1 MATAPGLR
9 EVAYDLFVYALAE
22 CSIEQAFA
30 RKVKRVSGERGEK
43 LLRLGDDVIDLSG
56 IRRIHIIAA
65 GKAASTMLSSLLSF
79 LDELPE
85 CDLSGVLIT
94 SHRPSRV
101 PPGFQFFA
109 GGHPTPNQAS
119 IDGAKAALGLV
130 RSLRRDAIT
139 TEDAMCLFLISGGAS
154 AMMELPL
161 DPAISLE
168 DTVCFH
174 RELVHSG
181 GSITEINCVRKHFS
195 AIKGGRLALEAEG
208 ILSYSLLVS
217 DVPTG
222 HLDALASG
230 PTLPDTSTVVQC
242 REVLARYGLMEG
254 FPASVRSFFAS
265 GHLRE
270 TPKPAQLNARALT
283 LLSADDTAVIAKQR
297 AEELGFYAVIDNT
310 CDDWDYSAAAD
321 YLLNRLHKLTREH
334 PRVCL
339 ISSGEVTVELPGA
352 TSGPEGA
359 KAVEESGT
367 GGRNQHFALYA
378 ATLLKHSDRSVV
390 ILSAGTDGIDGNSQ
404 SAGAIVDEESLHGD
418 EQRLSGARAALR
430 RFDSGTF
437 LQEAGLSILMGATG
451 NNLRDLR
458 ILLATPL
465 SK

>member
-1 MATAPGLR
+1 MMATAPGLR
-9 EVAYDLFVYALAE
+9 EIAYDLFLHSLTE

-30 RKVKRVSGERGEK
+30 RKVKRMSGARGEK
-43 LLRLGDDVIDLSG
+43 LLRLGDDVVDLSG

-65 GKAASTMLSSLLSF
+65 GKAASTMLDSLLPF
-79 LDELPE
+79 LDEVSE

-119 IDGAKAALGLV
+119 IDGAKTALELV
-130 RSLRRDAIT
+130 RSLRRGAT
-139 TEDAMCLFLISGGAS
+139 TTKDAMCLFLISGGAS

-161 DPAISLE
+161 DSAISLE

-181 GSITEINCVRKHFS
+181 GAIAEINCVRKHFS

-208 ILSYSLLVS
+208 VLSYSLLVS

-230 PTLPDTSTVVQC
+230 PTLPDTSTVGQC
-242 REVLARYGLMEG
+242 REILARYGLMER
-254 FPASVRSFFAS
+254 FPASVREFFAS
-265 GHLRE
+265 GQLRE
-270 TPKPAQLNARALT
+270 TPKPAQLSARALT

-310 CDDWDYSAAAD
+310 CDDWDYRAAAE
-321 YLLNRLHKLTREH
+321 YLLSRLNELRREH
-334 PRVCL
+334 SRVCL

-352 TSGPEGA
+352 ASDLEDA
-359 KAVEESGT
+359 KAIEKPRV
-367 GGRNQHFALYA
+367 GGRNQHFALYV
-378 ATLLKHSDRSVV
+378 ATLLKPSDRSVV
-390 ILSAGTDGIDGNSQ
+390 VLSAGTDGIDGNSQ
-404 SAGAIVDEESLHGD
+404 AAGAIVDEESLHSD
-418 EQRLSGARAALR
+418 ERRLSGARAALQ

-437 LQEAGLSILMGATG
+437 LQEAGLSIVTGATG

-458 ILLATPL
+458 ILLSATF
-465 SK
+465 